1 MNFFKNYF
9 YLILIFF
16 ICNSLSSQED
26 LGDIVVTPNRS
37 LVELNKV
44 GSSVLLINK
53 KQIDSSASTT
63 TSGILQEFGG
73 FSVASK
79 GNKGS
84 DPSYFNRGLSRK
96 YIKVLIDG
104 MDLSDITST
113 QEEPTYI
120 DNINLYNIDNIE
132 ILNGSQGTLYGG
144 NAIGGV
150 ISINSSLPE
159 EYGFKEINFLE
170 AGSYGTI
177 KNSNSFNYANKKLQL
192 VVNLEG
198 ERATG
203 YNSFVD
209 TELAPTEKD
218 GYYLYGT
225 NFLSNFIIKD
235 NLEANLNGRFYK
247 QHNEYDNNF
256 SYPGDT
262 SLYYRDDKVYAL
274 LLDVVY
280 SGANI
285 SHKITYQPTYTN
297 RINNSGAKYEY
308 DGRKN
313 KLEYIVSSNLLG
325 INILSGLD
333 YLKKSADM
341 TGTLADKEIHSIF
354 SEFRIKGLNSTNI
367 DASIRREYDSQYA
380 TFDTGRIQVN
390 NNSFKNIIFRSSLG
404 TGYRTPTPYELYSSY
419 GNTNLKPE
427 KSITYDLGS
436 DIIFKE
442 SSSNLYIGAFETKVE
457 DIIKF
462 SSSKYRQSTANLKTY
477 GFEIRYKTI
486 FYDFLSTNFNYTKTH
501 GKEND
506 GDSITLVPKDKIVL
520 SLNVKPKENIDISTN
535 YLFQNKSRD
544 TKYNELPVYRSLN
557 FNAAYLFQK
566 NSKAYIKFE
575 NFLDR
580 NNIINRGGGTSENLG
595 YRSPGLSMYL
605 GFKFEN

>member
-1 MNFFKNYF
+1 MNFLKTNLFF
-9 YLILIFF
+9 VLIFL
-16 ICNSLSSQED
+16 ICKPLTSQED
-26 LGDIVVTPNRS
+26 LGDVVVTPNRS
-37 LVELNKV
+37 LIDLNKV
-44 GSSVLLINK
+44 GSSVLLVNK

-79 GNKGS
+79 GNKGT

-120 DNINLYNIDNIE
+120 DNITFYNIDNIE

-225 NFLSNFIIKD
+225 NFVSNFIIKD

-354 SEFRIKGLNSTNI
+354 SEFRIKPLNSTNI
-367 DASIRREYDSQYA
+367 DASIRREYDSQYD

-390 NNSFKNIIFRSSLG
+390 NNSFKNIIFRGSIG

-419 GNTNLKPE
+419 GNINLTPE

>member
-1 MNFFKNYF
+1 M
-9 YLILIFF
+9 
-16 ICNSLSSQED
+16 
-26 LGDIVVTPNRS
+26 
-37 LVELNKV
+37 
-44 GSSVLLINK
+44 
-53 KQIDSSASTT
+53 
-63 TSGILQEFGG
+63 
-73 FSVASK
+73 
-79 GNKGS
+79 
-84 DPSYFNRGLSRK
+84 
-96 YIKVLIDG
+96 
-104 MDLSDITST
+104 
-113 QEEPTYI
+113 
-120 DNINLYNIDNIE
+120 
-132 ILNGSQGTLYGG
+132 
-144 NAIGGV
+144 
-150 ISINSSLPE
+150 
-159 EYGFKEINFLE
+159 LE
-170 AGSYGTI
+170 AGSYRTI
-177 KNSNSFNYANKKLQL
+177 KNANSFNYANEKLQL

-354 SEFRIKGLNSTNI
+354 SEFRIKPLNSTNI
-367 DASIRREYDSQYA
+367 DASIRREYDSQYD